1 MTRAPVLIIA
11 LMASVLSANVRGE
24 WKAPDHWDG
33 NYLYALALPP
43 DQQPK
48 SFATLRAS
56 QVPSRDAAQKVAN
69 TYWINRMRAD
79 ETTRVVGLY
88 QVAHAIGDFAA
99 AGSWIWEVH
108 KAAGLG
114 IDAIILIDAQTKSIY
129 AVEPESIHAGEA
141 PHD

>member
-1 MTRAPVLIIA
+1 MTRAPVLISA
-11 LMASVLSANVRGE
+11 LMASVLSANVPGE